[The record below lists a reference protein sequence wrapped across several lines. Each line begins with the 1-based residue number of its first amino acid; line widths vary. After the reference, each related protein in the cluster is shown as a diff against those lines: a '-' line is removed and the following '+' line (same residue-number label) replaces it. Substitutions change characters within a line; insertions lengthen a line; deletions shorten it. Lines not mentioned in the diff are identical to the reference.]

1 MDLLESYFFSDLQ
14 KYENTPANLRGGGKG
29 HYRPLSRHKESPHA
43 LYKKQK
49 RNKMAKA
56 SRRKN
61 RK

>member
-1 MDLLESYFFSDLQ
+1 MMDLLKSYFFSDL
-14 KYENTPANLRGGGKG
+14 KYTNIPASRRGSKKV
-29 HYRPLSRHKESPHA
+29 RPLSRHKESPHA

-56 SRRKN
+56 SRKKN

>member
-1 MDLLESYFFSDLQ
+1 MDLLNSYFFKCLQ
-14 KYENTPANLRGGGKG
+14 KYENTPANLRGGKRKTV
-29 HYRPLSRHKESPHA
+29 YDQQ
-43 LYKKQK
+43 KKQ

>member
-1 MDLLESYFFSDLQ
+1 MMDLLESYFFSDL
-14 KYENTPANLRGGGKG
+14 KYENTPASLRGGKKV
-29 HYRPLSRHKESPHA
+29 RPLSRHKESPHA

-49 RNKMAKA
+49 RSKMAKV